1 MSICG
6 AGGDVALP
14 KFGRSGMA
22 GVGDSTTGSGVE
34 PNKSE
39 RSGIEGTVA
48 MVVSG
53 SDSTGEG
60 EADGR
65 GTFAV
70 VGRS

>member
-6 AGGDVALP
+6 AGGADASP
-14 KFGRSGMA
+14 EIGTSGIA
-22 GVGDSTTGSGVE
+22 GAGDSTTCSRVE
-34 PNKSE
+34 PNKSA

-48 MVVSG
+48 VVVSM

-65 GTFAV
+65 GTFAM